1 MRDDG
6 GMGGGGGQPYFYD
19 VVVHLS
25 RFETWVFWRGVDVEG
40 GDRNGAKRKFNRMVV
55 VVSCQMDREKII
67 FMIEWKKIL
76 DNRAAAFLLTPPHII
91 SAFIRGVDV

>member
-6 GMGGGGGQPYFYD
+6 GVGGGGGQPSFCHI
-19 VVVHLS
+19 VIHLS
-25 RFETWVFWRGVDVEG
+25 CFETWGFWRGLDVEG
-40 GDRNGAKRKFNRMVV
+40 GDRNGAKRKLNRMVV
-55 VVSCQMDREKII
+55 VVSCQMGRKKII
-67 FMIEWKKIL
+67 FVIEWKKVL